1 MNGFTNSDRKSAFTL
16 IELLVVIAI
25 IAILAALLLP
35 ALSKAK
41 AQAHRIQCVNNLKQ
55 LATIWVLY
63 AGDNSENLVPNG
75 AGDLTFSTWIHGSF
89 AQFPADA
96 TNLTLILDPKYSLF
110 ARYLKSSSIYKCPSD
125 RTPGTSARRGGIPR
139 VRSYAMNSY
148 VGMVGPDFRGSPNPS
163 RYKVFKKT
171 SDLGNPPIPNLLVF
185 QEVHPDSICRPCFG
199 VYMEEGRFLHY
210 PASYH
215 NRSGVNTFA
224 DGHVA
229 SHRWLDKRTYAP
241 RVSNFH
247 QHNEASPNNLD
258 LTWLYQR
265 SSVRR

>member
-1 MNGFTNSDRKSAFTL
+1 MRRVRVGLPVLKIMNGFTNSDRKSAFTL

-125 RTPGTSARRGGIPR
+125 RTPGTSARRGGTPR

-163 RYKVFKKT
+163 R
-171 SDLGNPPIPNLLVF
+171 
-185 QEVHPDSICRPCFG
+185 
-199 VYMEEGRFLHY
+199 
-210 PASYH
+210 
-215 NRSGVNTFA
+215 
-224 DGHVA
+224 
-229 SHRWLDKRTYAP
+229 
-241 RVSNFH
+241 
-247 QHNEASPNNLD
+247 
-258 LTWLYQR
+258 
-265 SSVRR
+265 